1 MPLYEYYCKRCD
13 TPFERLRPSSEHGE
27 PARCASGHV
36 SPRQVVSMFAT
47 LRSTS
52 NAAMESIEPRAGGC
66 ACGGGGCGCGH

>member
-13 TPFERLRPSSEHGE
+13 TQFERLRPAAEHGE
-27 PARCASGHV
+27 AARCANGHP

-47 LRSTS
+47 LRSGS
-52 NAAMESIEPRAGGC
+52 AAVASMEPRGGGC